1 MPDLAPRRNSIF
13 KQLMSVHWWMAM
25 FYAILIVSGI
35 AMEKLGELPTLRN
48 LFYAGHKSFGVL
60 VIFLLLWRLYLLVRV
75 WGKKYSKHLP
85 KFTSNWYF
93 KTGLHT
99 VLYALMVVVPVSG
112 YWLSNA
118 YRANNVSLFG
128 IPMPDLFPVNSEAR
142 DVAGATHGISSKIF
156 AALIVIH
163 AIAQYKVIRA
173 NWRRFTDW
181 LSNRRAKAS

>member
-1 MPDLAPRRNSIF
+1 
-13 KQLMSVHWWMAM
+13 MAL
-25 FYAILIVSGI
+25 FYAILLVSGI
-35 AMEKLGELPTLRN
+35 VMEGLGDIPTLRG

-60 VIFLLLWRLYLLVRV
+60 VIFLLAWRLYLLVRV

-85 KFTSNWYF
+85 KFTGNWYF

-99 VLYALMVVVPVSG
+99 ILYVLMVAVPISG

-128 IPMPDLFPVNSEAR
+128 IPMPDIFPVDSEAR
-142 DVAGATHGISSKIF
+142 IAADDIHGYSSKIF
-156 AALIVIH
+156 AALIIVH

-173 NWRRFTDW
+173 NWHRFNDW
-181 LSNRRAKAS
+181 LRKQRSTAS